1 MTQLNLASVSV
12 PRECAIMN
20 IWPSRLKFPANTHLK
35 AAVYREHSK
44 DPRQVVKI
52 EDIDIPKPK
61 SNGVLIK
68 VEAASYNY
76 NDLWGIWGEPIK
88 IPMPHISGSD
98 AAGRVVEV
106 GENLTA
112 NIKIGDRVVVYPNLT
127 CRVCHEC
134 TSGKEYDCN
143 SRQVWGFQTGPLWG
157 GFTQYTHMS
166 EVNVV
171 KIPDNVSFD
180 DAAAISMVGLTSW
193 HMLVTRANIRPGQ
206 TVLIMGGGSGMG
218 IAGIQIAKLFNCDVI
233 ATAGNKEKMGKCLQL
248 GADFVVNHRESD
260 WYNKVREITNKG
272 GVDVVFEH
280 IGKTVFPQEL
290 SLLKMGGTLVSTGAT
305 TGYDSTIDLRY
316 LFFKGTNLLGATQG
330 TKAGLEEII
339 RWVSKGKIK
348 PVIDTILPF
357 SNMVEGH
364 VKMADSQLFGKIL
377 TTPQKL

>member
-1 MTQLNLASVSV
+1 M
-12 PRECAIMN
+12 
-20 IWPSRLKFPANTHLK
+20 K

-52 EDIDIPKPK
+52 EDIDIPKAK

-98 AAGRVVEV
+98 AAGTVVEV
-106 GENLTA
+106 GENLTTT
-112 NIKIGDRVVVYPNLT
+112 IKIGDRVVVYPNLT
-127 CRVCHEC
+127 CRVCHKC
-134 TSGKEYDCN
+134 TGGKEYDCS

-157 GFTQYTHMS
+157 GFAQYTHLP

-218 IAGIQIAKLFNCDVI
+218 IVGIQIAKLFNCDVI
-233 ATAGNKEKMGKCLQL
+233 ATAGNKEKMSKCLQL

-260 WYNKVREITNKG
+260 WYKKVREITNKR
-272 GVDVVFEH
+272 GVDVVYEH

-330 TKAGLEEII
+330 TKAGLEEVI

-357 SNMVEGH
+357 SSMVEGH